1 MLIAAFYLFPGEYKM
16 KSGSSLPYIFLKGGL
31 IHYLL
36 AGKCNCPRDLCF
48 VLFVDFSIY
57 SIYSWNFAFFFSP
70 RLLES
75 LVYQG
80 GWALHS
86 KIFFPRN
93 TKKKKKWVWKQDF
106 ILVAKLKENCKQW
119 MNKYS
124 SCNLWSSGA
133 TWMNIL
139 SILEMLTE
147 RTIINSEWALSW
159 CVFPPLPYAQ
169 QLFHLLPVSL
179 FPYKITRI
187 PVLGTKIHFS

>member
-57 SIYSWNFAFFFSP
+57 SIYSWNFAFFFPPSAWVTCAS
-70 RLLES
+70 RWVGTAFQNIL
-75 LVYQG
+75 
-80 GWALHS
+80 S
-86 KIFFPRN
+86 K
-93 TKKKKKWVWKQDF
+93 KHQKKKKWVWKQDF

-147 RTIINSEWALSW
+147 RTIINSQWALSW